1 MANYHLRARDIMQI
15 EVATIVED
23 ATISEAALQM
33 RLEGVRSLIVEPRNA
48 DDPFGIITHSDM
60 VTRVLADGKDPKVVP
75 VSEVMIKPAVQVSP
89 GMEVQHI
96 ARLFRQTGIGHAPV
110 VDCGKLLGIISM
122 TDLVTEV
129 ITDPAA

>member
-1 MANYHLRARDIMQI
+1 MQI

-33 RLEGVRSLIVEPRNA
+33 RLEGVRSLIIEPRHP

-60 VTRVLADGKDPKVVP
+60 VTKVLADGKDPKTIP
-75 VSEVMIKPAVQVSP
+75 VSEVMIKPAVQVAP
-89 GMEVQHI
+89 GMDVQHI

-110 VDCGKLLGIISM
+110 VDSGKLLGIISM

-129 ITDPAA
+129 ITDPPA

>member
-1 MANYHLRARDIMQI
+1 MQI

-33 RLEGVRSLIVEPRNA
+33 RLEGVRSLIIEPRHP

-60 VTRVLADGKDPKVVP
+60 VTRVLADGKDPKTIP
-75 VSEVMIKPAVQVSP
+75 VSEVMIKPAVQVAP
-89 GMEVQHI
+89 GMDVQHI

-110 VDCGKLLGIISM
+110 VDSGKLLGIISM
-122 TDLVTEV
+122 TDLVTEA
-129 ITDPAA
+129 ITDPPA